1 MDASRKQDLWD
12 RWHSS
17 PWHWRVS
24 VLAVVLFVV
33 AIGVLERLFDGS
45 ALFGFVRGD
54 KYFLAHQGGSEPIQ
68 VSAFR
73 YWTSRAA
80 LWGLYASFASLLIS
94 LVVRAWSSGRT
105 PNKSLE
111 RTREG

>member
-1 MDASRKQDLWD
+1 MDAPRKQDLWD

-17 PWHWRVS
+17 PWHWRAS

-33 AIGVLERLFDGS
+33 AIGILERLFDGS

-54 KYFLAHQGGSEPIQ
+54 QYFLAHQGGSEPIQ
-68 VSAFR
+68 VSALR
-73 YWTSRAA
+73 YRASVA
-80 LWGLYASFASLLIS
+80 VLWGLYASSAFLLIS
-94 LVVRAWSSGRT
+94 LVLRAWGSRRT

-111 RTREG
+111 RTHEG